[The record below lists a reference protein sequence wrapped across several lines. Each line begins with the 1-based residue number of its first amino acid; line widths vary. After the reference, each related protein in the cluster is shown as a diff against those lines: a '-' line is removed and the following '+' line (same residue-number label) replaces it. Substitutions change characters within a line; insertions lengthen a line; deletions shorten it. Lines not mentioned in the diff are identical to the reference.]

1 MDKNMARYEM
11 SYGRVRDTAKRYY
24 IAYGSNLNVQQMR
37 MRCPYATILGT
48 AELKGWE
55 LLFKGSKT
63 GSYLTIEE
71 RDGGSVPVVIWEVTP
86 SDEAALDRY
95 EGFPSFYYKKELRV
109 QYKGIRTGRRRTV
122 TAFVY
127 IMHEDRPIGI
137 PSDFYMRTCLEGYDA
152 FFFDR
157 NVLLAAY
164 DKCAEVCGYEG

>member
-1 MDKNMARYEM
+1 M
-11 SYGRVRDTAKRYY
+11 AKRYY
-24 IAYGSNLNVQQMR
+24 IAYGSNLNVPQMR
-37 MRCPYATILGT
+37 MRCPGATILGT
-48 AELKGWE
+48 ATLKGWE

-71 RDGGSVPVVIWEVTP
+71 CDGGCVPVVIWEVTE

-95 EGFPSFYYKKELRV
+95 EGFPSCYFKKDIRL
-109 QYKGIRTGRRRTV
+109 QYKGICSGRRRTV

-137 PSDFYMRTCLEGYDA
+137 PSNLYMRVCLEGYDT

-164 DKCAEVCGYEG
+164 DKCAEVCGNEE